1 MMTEQDYQAI
11 NAKLAEEGWQRVS
24 FDGGQSHLMG
34 WTIESVWQKDDAKI
48 TLNHSE
54 RYNEVSFEIS
64 ASPKGVAW
72 IKQQG
77 WAHVFED

>member
-1 MMTEQDYQAI
+1 
-11 NAKLAEEGWQRVS
+11 
-24 FDGGQSHLMG
+24 MG

-54 RYNEVSFEIS
+54 RYNEVSYEIS
-64 ASPKGVAW
+64 ASPKGVDW

-77 WAHVFED
+77 WSHVFED